1 MQFEFLPGRTTG
13 IPSGRKKSSFFN
25 IPSVTLAHEVAE
37 VIRSAKLALHPQGE
51 ECRMGSR
58 LIGLVCRARN
68 AAVLTAG
75 LVLISFAAAQTA
87 ALTITETG
95 STLIFPL
102 FKTWVDAYAKVDP
115 NLHLTVG
122 ATGSGAGIAQAIAK
136 QVQIGTSDAYMSD
149 TQAMANPQIL
159 NIPLA
164 ISAQTVDANLPE
176 LKGSPLKLTGPVL
189 AEIYTGKVRTW
200 DAPEI
205 AAINRGVNLPHHAIV
220 PVHRADGSGDT
231 FIFTQFLTFTT
242 CVSGESDDPLCHG
255 TWGDKIGYGTT
266 VPWPS
271 VAGALT
277 ANGNQGILQTLARTP
292 YTVGYLGG
300 SFKADADKAGLT
312 TAMLENQSGK
322 FVLPTTTTI
331 TAAAAS
337 LTPRTP
343 ADERLTL
350 VFAPG
355 ADSYPLI
362 NYEYAVVSEKQ
373 ANSQVATAI
382 SNFLLWCIS
391 PQGGSVASLLDTV
404 HFIPLPTA
412 IRARSEIQIAKIQ

>member
-1 MQFEFLPGRTTG
+1 
-13 IPSGRKKSSFFN
+13 
-25 IPSVTLAHEVAE
+25 LAHEVAE
-37 VIRSAKLALHPQGE
+37 EIKVRESSRRIRRGE

-58 LIGLVCRARN
+58 IIGLVGRARN

-75 LVLISFAAAQTA
+75 LILISFAAAQTA
-87 ALTITETG
+87 PISINETG

-102 FKTWVDAYAKVDP
+102 FQTWVAAYANVDP
-115 NLHLTVG
+115 GLHMTVG
-122 ATGSGAGIAQAIAK
+122 ATGSGAGITQAIAG

-149 TQAMANPQIL
+149 DQKMAHPDIL

-176 LKGSPLKLTGPVL
+176 LRGAALKLSGPVL
-189 AEIYTGKVRTW
+189 ADIYTGKIRTW
-200 DAPEI
+200 DAAPI
-205 AAINRGVNLPHHAIV
+205 AALNSGVRLPHHAIV

-242 CVSGESDDPLCHG
+242 CASGDTDDPSCHG
-255 TWGDKIGYGTT
+255 TWADTIGYDTS
-266 VPWPS
+266 VHWPS
-271 VAGALT
+271 VSGALT
-277 ANGNQGILQTLARTP
+277 ANGNQGMLQTLARTP
-292 YTVGYLGG
+292 YSVGYLGG
-300 SFKADADKAGLT
+300 SFKANADKAGLT
-312 TAMLENQSGK
+312 TATLRNQSGN
-322 FVLPTTTTI
+322 FVLPTTSTI

-362 NYEYAVVSEKQ
+362 NYEYAVVSQKQ
-373 ANSQVATAI
+373 ANPQIATAI

-391 PQGGSVASLLDTV
+391 PQGGSAASLLDTV